1 MKRNKMSGER
11 GDMGQAVIDGWI
23 EKYSKKYDRSFWKNR
38 LTGEKSWHFPQLS
51 TSEQICLNNTLT
63 DGRSQDNWTK
73 NKGINDNISIKSPK
87 NIIENARENEWES
100 HISRKHNRI
109 YYRNKLTNET
119 TWTIPIEGP
128 ENIVKGNIHYDSW
141 IMHWLLSNIFI

>member
-1 MKRNKMSGER
+1 MSEER
-11 GDMGQAVIDGWI
+11 EDMGQTVIDGWI

-51 TSEQICLNNTLT
+51 ASEQIYLNNTPS
-63 DGRSQDNWTK
+63 DDRSQDNGTK
-73 NKGINDNISIKSPK
+73 NKGISEIISIRPPI

-109 YYRNKLTNET
+109 YYRNKITNET
-119 TWTIPIEGP
+119 TWTVPIESP
-128 ENIVKGNIHYDSW
+128 EKTVTGDIHYDSW
-141 IMHWLLSNIFI
+141 IIHRPISTIFI